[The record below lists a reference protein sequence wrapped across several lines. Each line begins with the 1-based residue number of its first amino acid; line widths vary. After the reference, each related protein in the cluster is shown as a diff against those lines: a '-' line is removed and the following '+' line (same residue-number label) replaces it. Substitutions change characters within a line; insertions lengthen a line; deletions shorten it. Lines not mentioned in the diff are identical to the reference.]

1 MSHRCIVFMSVHGL
15 QWLTKRCVFS
25 ESWHCSRS
33 QVFLGDVDQSQSL
46 SSRRFCYVRPSV
58 KKVSKV
64 KYNWNVYIYNI
75 YIFFFIIYR
84 CVIHIFQWFFAY
96 TFWMKDFLSS
106 LERSMVSKASLRSRS
121 RLSVQTLRLLPPSV
135 NKNVIYILYMII
147 LYNQDY
153 HVYYIW

>member
-64 KYNWNVYIYNI
+64 KV
-75 YIFFFIIYR
+75 
-84 CVIHIFQWFFAY
+84 
-96 TFWMKDFLSS
+96 
-106 LERSMVSKASLRSRS
+106 
-121 RLSVQTLRLLPPSV
+121 
-135 NKNVIYILYMII
+135 
-147 LYNQDY
+147 
-153 HVYYIW
+153 